1 MGTLKSHWAR
11 AAAALF
17 LLAGPAG
24 AADIAAPPEVEPTS
38 YTYFSVE
45 GGYIHLD
52 SEGVQAY
59 LVGSTP
65 VVDAPDNL
73 RERTLDISEGFY
85 GRAEVGH
92 GWGAGLVNGI
102 GAYVQ
107 GWEGDSDDVS
117 ETGLAIGVPYKEPGN
132 FRQSFV
138 VCVDDPPCA
147 AGEGDVDRS
156 LIEVGIR
163 LFHDYGE
170 TGPDRLTIGIEP
182 FVAFIDEDTSSTNG
196 VTDGEQFLLHS
207 ARSSELDAEAYGALL
222 ALDLRHSILERT
234 ALIGR
239 IAGGAYYVDA
249 DADARHVVADL
260 PDSHHPSQNF
270 WGLRAQLAA
279 GIEQMLTEAFSIAVI
294 GRLDYWSDYPT
305 MDWPEFSD
313 FAEVPNDNSIA
324 SEDFLALSIGGRI
337 SVNFR

>member
-1 MGTLKSHWAR
+1 MGTLKRYWAH

-17 LLAGPAG
+17 FLAGPAG
-24 AADIAAPPEVEPTS
+24 AADVVAPPEVEPAS

-52 SEGVQAY
+52 GEGVQAY
-59 LVGSTP
+59 LVGSNP
-65 VVDAPDNL
+65 DIDAPL
-73 RERTLDISEGFY
+73 RERTLDISEGLY
-85 GRAEVGH
+85 GRAEFGH
-92 GWGAGLVNGI
+92 GWGAGLVNGV
-102 GAYVQ
+102 GVYVQ
-107 GWEGDSDDVS
+107 GWEGDSEDVS
-117 ETGLAIGVPYKEPGN
+117 ETDIAIGVPYKEPGN
-132 FRQSFV
+132 FRQSFA
-138 VCVDDPPCA
+138 VCANVPPCA

-156 LIEVGIR
+156 LIEVGVR
-163 LFHDYGE
+163 FFHDYGE

-182 FVAFIDEDTSSTNG
+182 FVALIDEDTSSTNG
-196 VTDGEQFLLHS
+196 FTGGEQFLLHS

-222 ALDLRHSILERT
+222 ALDLRHSIMERT

-249 DADARHVVADL
+249 DADARHVVGDL
-260 PDSHHPSQNF
+260 PDSHHPSENF
-270 WGLRAQLAA
+270 WGLRGQLAA

-305 MDWPEFSD
+305 MDWPEFSN
-313 FAEVPNDNSIA
+313 FVEVPDDNSIA